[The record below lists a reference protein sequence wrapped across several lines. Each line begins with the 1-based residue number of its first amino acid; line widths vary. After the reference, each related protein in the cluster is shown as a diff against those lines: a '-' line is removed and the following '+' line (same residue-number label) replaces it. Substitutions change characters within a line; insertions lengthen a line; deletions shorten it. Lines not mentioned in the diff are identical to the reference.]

1 MIRRVIV
8 ERIEH
13 DPAVTIDRLEAEDF
27 VVHRLDD
34 GGGYRVAGTMAGEP
48 VVFLVPDADALYYLW
63 LGWWTGS
70 HHERDR
76 ASYRGYTAYT
86 PRPASSRRRDRARS
100 DSSAQLL
107 LFE

>member
-1 MIRRVIV
+1 MVV

-13 DPAVTIDRLEAEDF
+13 DPARTIEFLEAEDF
-27 VVHRLDD
+27 VVHRHDD
-34 GGGYRVAGTMAGEP
+34 GGYRVAGTMAGEP

-63 LGWWTGS
+63 LGWWTGR
-70 HHERDR
+70 HHECDR
-76 ASYRGYTAYT
+76 ASYRGYTVSTARSA
-86 PRPASSRRRDRARS
+86 RPRRRGRARS